1 MSVELRQVSKRYG
14 KVQAVKGVNLKVEK
28 GEFFVLLGTSGSGK
42 TTILRSIAGLE
53 TIDEG
58 EILID
63 NERVHHLPPGR
74 RNVAMVF
81 QNFAL
86 YPHKTVYENLSLPI
100 ENLDKGERDERIN
113 EISKR
118 LDIHHLLERYPAEL
132 SGGQQQ
138 RVALARALVKRPKVF
153 LMDEPLSNIDVP
165 KRVAARDLIKEI
177 QREESITTIYV
188 THDQTEAMALADRIG
203 VMLNGELRQVGHPE
217 DIYLNPNCVDV
228 ATFFGMSVVDGGLV
242 KESGKVGVLPEH
254 VDLGKGPY
262 KGVVRNVEFAGNSY
276 MVHLSVNGDRLRALS
291 KVRPRIGEEV
301 EFAITR
307 YKVLGS

>member
-1 MSVELRQVSKRYG
+1 
-14 KVQAVKGVNLKVEK
+14 
-28 GEFFVLLGTSGSGK
+28 
-42 TTILRSIAGLE
+42 
-53 TIDEG
+53 
-58 EILID
+58 
-63 NERVHHLPPGR
+63 
-74 RNVAMVF
+74 MVF

-86 YPHKTVYENLSLPI
+86 YPHKTVYENLSQPI

-276 MVHLSVNGDRLRALS
+276 MVHLSVNGDKLRALS

>member
-165 KRVAARDLIKEI
+165 
-177 QREESITTIYV
+177 
-188 THDQTEAMALADRIG
+188 
-203 VMLNGELRQVGHPE
+203 
-217 DIYLNPNCVDV
+217 
-228 ATFFGMSVVDGGLV
+228 
-242 KESGKVGVLPEH
+242 
-254 VDLGKGPY
+254 
-262 KGVVRNVEFAGNSY
+262 
-276 MVHLSVNGDRLRALS
+276 
-291 KVRPRIGEEV
+291 
-301 EFAITR
+301 
-307 YKVLGS
+307 